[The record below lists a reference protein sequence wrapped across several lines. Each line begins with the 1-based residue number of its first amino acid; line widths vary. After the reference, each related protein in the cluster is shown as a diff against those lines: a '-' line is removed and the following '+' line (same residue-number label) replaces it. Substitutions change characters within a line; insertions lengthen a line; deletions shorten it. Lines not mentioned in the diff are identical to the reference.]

1 MGHLNVEVF
10 LSQME
15 QDIFTVVESPL
26 GYSNVSKEEW
36 KSVRSSA
43 SVRNFVIKKA
53 DKESCVEIWDQGDYI
68 MEEEKQFNNKAV

>member
-26 GYSNVSKEEW
+26 GYSNFLRKNGNQYVLQL
-36 KSVRSSA
+36 
-43 SVRNFVIKKA
+43 VIA
-53 DKESCVEIWDQGDYI
+53 
-68 MEEEKQFNNKAV
+68 NLL